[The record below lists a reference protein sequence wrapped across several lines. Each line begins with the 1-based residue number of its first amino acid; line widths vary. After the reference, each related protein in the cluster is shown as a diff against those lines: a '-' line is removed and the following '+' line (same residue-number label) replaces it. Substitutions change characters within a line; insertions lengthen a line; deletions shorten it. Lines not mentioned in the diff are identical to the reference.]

1 MPRINLYD
9 ILYRGGLSPEERI
22 QREAQE
28 EKERVLRRL
37 DEEYRY
43 AAEKTLREATLN
55 FANDP
60 YGFSLM
66 MFNEYSAMADSL
78 SEAIEELGDEA
89 NIQMLQTRDKFRE
102 EANKYWAVITAIDG
116 ITRARVKGDTEKENY
131 YQERLSNYAVVY
143 DTEPTGEIRTM
154 RIESIAALPSK
165 SYPTNIG
172 ITVAG
177 VTEDAKPVISAADI
191 EKTPGMRVFVRGVSP
206 DFAPQVRLGGFVLN
220 WSKPIYKVTAT
231 GDALRKGRK
240 EINWDFGLQQI
251 HRTSFIS
258 KPPGSVVKDSKGKMY
273 YVNYDG
279 SLSLIKSRKLLERL
293 GVDFE
298 QVYPLD
304 PWEEETLPP
313 EEDLAK
319 RRSDPVLDLISKY
332 EAEAEE
338 IRRKYTPH
346 PLEVKVAETGRK
358 VYQLA
363 KMPITLMFGRK
374 RREEEAQKRQ
384 ERLAPP
390 LSEKLKELELTQPVS
405 RGEWSEL
412 AEPFK
417 SLFPKK

>member
-1 MPRINLYD
+1 MPRINLYE

-22 QREAQE
+22 QREAQR
-28 EKERVLRRL
+28 ERERALRRL

-66 MFNEYSAMADSL
+66 MFREYSAMADNL
-78 SEAIEELGDEA
+78 DEVIEELGDEA
-89 NIQMLQTRDKFRE
+89 GVQMLQTRDKFRE

-116 ITRARVKGDTEKENY
+116 ITRARVKGDAEKENY

-177 VTEDAKPVISAADI
+177 TPEDIKIIAADI
-191 EKTPGMRVFVRGVSP
+191 EKTPGMRVFVRGISP
-206 DFAPQVRLGGFVLN
+206 DFAPQIRLGGFVLN
-220 WSKPIYKVTAT
+220 WAQPIYKVTAT
-231 GDALRKGRK
+231 GDALRRGRK
-240 EINWDFGLQQI
+240 EINWDFGLQRI
-251 HRTSFIS
+251 RRTSFIN

-346 PLEVKVAETGRK
+346 PLEVKAGEIGQKIYEKLHLEKLERFMERTEKRAEELR
-358 VYQLA
+358 Q
-363 KMPITLMFGRK
+363 
-374 RREEEAQKRQ
+374 RREKIPSSLT
-384 ERLAPP
+384 ERIKEPAEP
-390 LSEKLKELELTQPVS
+390 LSWS
-405 RGEWSEL
+405 RF

-417 SLFPKK
+417 SLFRRK